1 MNYTQINSR
10 KFQANEGYI
19 FVNANDNTIQ
29 GKKIILSKNDS
40 INNWMCV
47 TEEEAAILYEQAL
60 ENMKNEEETEE

>member
-10 KFQANEGYI
+10 KFQANDGYI
-19 FVNANDNTIQ
+19 FVNVNDNTIQ

-40 INNWMCV
+40 IDNWMCV
-47 TEEEAAILYEQAL
+47 TEDEASILYEQAL